1 MCFLGG
7 RHRVERAAGAER
19 EPHPGP
25 RTGGVRPESSPH
37 SPPPSVPPQAAGLGR
52 MKPNI
57 LVVGFKKNWQSAH
70 PATVEDY
77 IGILQ

>member
-1 MCFLGG
+1 MGG
-7 RHRVERAAGAER
+7 VAGRGKSPSLVICHRAEPLLIL
-19 EPHPGP
+19 ESPGP
-25 RTGGVRPESSPH
+25 GHFLTLLFSL
-37 SPPPSVPPQAAGLGR
+37 PPSKASGLGR

-70 PATVEDY
+70 PATLEDY

>member
-1 MCFLGG
+1 MGHEARPLTS
-7 RHRVERAAGAER
+7 
-19 EPHPGP
+19 P
-25 RTGGVRPESSPH
+25 RYSL
-37 SPPPSVPPQAAGLGR
+37 QAAGLGR

>member
-1 MCFLGG
+1 MTWQRGQLGLRWSPTLVTEQSPMGPVAWFL
-7 RHRVERAAGAER
+7 
-19 EPHPGP
+19 
-25 RTGGVRPESSPH
+25 TS
-37 SPPPSVPPQAAGLGR
+37 SPPPPPRQAAGLGR